1 MIATPKDLRDMAFG
15 IVKRSPAQMRL
26 EDVDPRRMS
35 APAKAFGGL
44 RDVAKTVVGRATAN
58 MPGVQPVAPTAP
70 YGIGTR
76 ELAEMQL
83 SIPQVADVFGSDY
96 RPQSAQVGPVNAFAD
111 LYSQLTRAPGG
122 LTPKGKYGGFYTAGD
137 LEEAVRGST
146 FNFME
151 QVPTRLRE
159 TANTRLGELQGLSD
173 EARLD
178 AQRKTTSGVMTPL
191 PPVREGYDYQPGS
204 YVEQTVNP
212 YRQYTNELATWYAGQ
227 AKPAEEYL
235 TAAQQ
240 IEMSRP
246 SDLAQ
251 AIAVRAYGMNP
262 DLATA
267 KFMNMDEMYAQRQR
281 DNDYLDRYGMT
292 EAQYSS
298 FLTAQE
304 KERSLG
310 TAEENRQAKDFIA
323 SYTNLDPSN
332 LSSMIG
338 RTPTQVANILAAEG
352 MTYKDPKT
360 GQEVRGNAGD
370 IASQVAMMINS
381 NDLDAAQRI
390 FESVISYQNQMPLA
404 SIIAA
409 MLKVGGRTND
419 AINKLVLSGYLAP

>member
-1 MIATPKDLRDMAFG
+1 
-15 IVKRSPAQMRL
+15 
-26 EDVDPRRMS
+26 MS

-70 YGIGTR
+70 YNLTPR
-76 ELAEMQL
+76 DLAEMQV
-83 SIPQVADVFGSDY
+83 SIPNLQEQYAEQGVLGYKPLSGAMD
-96 RPQSAQVGPVNAFAD
+96 PTD
-111 LYSQLTRAPGG
+111 LFSQLYGGLTRAPGG

-151 QVPTRLRE
+151 IVPTRLRE
-159 TANTRLGELQGLSD
+159 LEGGRLEEVERLNEQ
-173 EARLD
+173 ARRD
-178 AQRKTTSGVMTPL
+178 AQQKTTTGIMTPL
-191 PPVREGYDYQPGS
+191 PPVRENYEYQPGS
-204 YVEQTVNP
+204 YVDKTVNP
-212 YRQYTNELATWYAGQ
+212 YRQYTSELANWYAEQ
-227 AKPAEEYL
+227 SDLPRQYL
-235 TAAQQ
+235 TTAQQ

-262 DLATA
+262 DLAAA

-281 DNDYLDRYGMT
+281 DKDYLDRYGMT

-381 NDLDAAQRI
+381 NDLDAAQKI
-390 FESVISYQNQMPLA
+390 FESVITYQNQMPLA